1 MNSTTI
7 EKCLKLLEQQDY
19 IAAREL
25 LETERV
31 KAIFAEKGT
40 NTTFTKAVKN
50 YITATRT
57 DLAGVGIDNEKPF
70 LCDGYSLIAWKREQP
85 QLAGLPQP
93 EKKLNPDALLAN
105 QKGVRRVGVTD
116 DERKIASNLDKYIKL
131 YPTKKHDYCPVY
143 LFGAFWDA
151 KYLLPLFNITG
162 FDFTE
167 ACIKETEVGRVY
179 SAVLEN
185 DDLKLLILPLRVDDE
200 KVREQTK
207 TRQAEFCAEV
217 TK

>member
-25 LETERV
+25 LEVERV

-57 DLAGVGIDNEKPF
+57 DLAGVGIENGKPF
-70 LCDGYSLIAWKREQP
+70 LCDGYSLIAWKQEQP

-93 EKKLNPDALLAN
+93 EKKLNPNALLPN
-105 QKGVRRVGVTD
+105 QKGLHRVGVTD
-116 DERKIASNLDKYIKL
+116 DERKIAINLDKYIKL

-151 KYLLPLFNITG
+151 KYLLPLIKITG
-162 FDFTE
+162 FDFMT
-167 ACIKETEVGRVY
+167 ADIKSNELGRVY

-185 DDLKLLILPLRVDDE
+185 DELKLLILPLRVDDE
-200 KVREQTK
+200 KVREEVK
-207 TRQAEFCAEV
+207 TRQAKFCNEV

>member
-7 EKCLKLLEQQDY
+7 EKCLKLLEQKDY
-19 IAAREL
+19 IAVREL
-25 LETERV
+25 LEAERV

-57 DLAGVGIDNEKPF
+57 DLSGVGIENGKPF
-70 LCDGYSLIAWKREQP
+70 LCDGYSLIAWKQEQP
-85 QLAGLPQP
+85 KLSGLPQP
-93 EKKLNPDALLAN
+93 EKKLNPNTLLPDPRSLRSI
-105 QKGVRRVGVTD
+105 KVTD
-116 DERKIASNLDKYIKL
+116 DEKIIAMNLDKYIKL
-131 YPTKKHDYCPVY
+131 YPTKKYDYCPVY

-151 KYLLPLFNITG
+151 KYLLPLIKITG
-162 FDFTE
+162 FDFMT
-167 ACIKETEVGRVY
+167 ADIKSNELGRVY

-200 KVREQTK
+200 KVREEVK

>member
-7 EKCLKLLEQQDY
+7 EKCLKLLEQKDFVS
-19 IAAREL
+19 AREL
-25 LETERV
+25 LEAERV

-40 NTTFTKAVKN
+40 NTTFTKSVKN

-57 DLAGVGIDNEKPF
+57 DLAGVGIENGKPF
-70 LCDGYSLIAWKREQP
+70 LCDGYNLIIWKHEQP

-93 EKKLNPDALLAN
+93 QKKLNPNTLLPDPRSLRSI
-105 QKGVRRVGVTD
+105 KVTD
-116 DERKIASNLDKYIKL
+116 DEKIIAMNLDKYIKL
-131 YPTKKHDYCPVY
+131 YPTKKYDYCPVY

-151 KYLLPLFNITG
+151 KYLLPLIKITG
-162 FDFTE
+162 FDFMT
-167 ACIKETEVGRVY
+167 ADIKSNELGRVY

-185 DDLKLLILPLRVDDE
+185 DDLKLLILPLRVDVE
-200 KVREQTK
+200 KVREEVK